1 MKTNLWKY
9 LSVIFVALG
18 LVVTGCSSTV
28 KTAQQKDALSSESA
42 QMEKLLDQKNREI
55 SDLKNSL
62 NMTEQEL
69 KRSKTTE
76 GMLHGEEVRVDLLPP
91 NAKSGECY
99 ARVYIPAQYA
109 SETETVVKSEP
120 GERIEVI
127 PARYEWVEEQVK
139 VKDASTRLEIVPAQY
154 KTVTEKILVKPEHTV
169 WKKGSG
175 PITRIDEATGEIL
188 CLVTIPATYKT
199 VTKRLLVSPES
210 TREVDLPAAFKTIK
224 VKRMVQP
231 AQTKRIPIPAKYDTV
246 TKRKMVS
253 ESAVEWRSVLCKTN
267 MTPEVGREIQL
278 SLKRSGFDPGP
289 IDGLLGRQ
297 TLNAV
302 TAYQK
307 KKGLPTGGLTL
318 GTLKSLG
325 VNLK

>member
-1 MKTNLWKY
+1 MRTNVWKY
-9 LSVIFVALG
+9 LSIILVTLG
-18 LVVTGCSSTV
+18 LIVTGCSSTV
-28 KTAQQKDALSSESA
+28 KTAQKKDALSAESA

-55 SDLKNSL
+55 SNLKNSL
-62 NMTEQEL
+62 SMTEQQL
-69 KRSKTTE
+69 QRAKTTE
-76 GMLHGEEVRVDLLPP
+76 GMVHGEEVRVELLPP
-91 NAKSGECY
+91 NAKAGECY
-99 ARVYIPAQYA
+99 ARVYIPATYA
-109 SETETVVKSEP
+109 TETETVVKSEP
-120 GERIEVI
+120 GERLEVI
-127 PARYEWVEEQVK
+127 PARYELVEEQHQVK
-139 VKDASTRLEIVPAQY
+139 EASTRLEVVPAQY

-169 WKKGSG
+169 WKKGTG

-199 VTKRLLVSPES
+199 VTKRLLVSPAS
-210 TREVDLPAAFKTIK
+210 TREVAIPAAFKTVK
-224 VKRMVQP
+224 VKKVVQP

-253 ESAVEWRSVLCKTN
+253 ESQIEWRPVLCKTN
-267 MTPEVGREIQL
+267 MTPSVGREIQL

-289 IDGLLGRQ
+289 IDGLIGRQ

-318 GTLKSLG
+318 STLKSLG
-325 VNLK
+325 VKLN

>member
-9 LSVIFVALG
+9 LSVFIVTLG
-18 LVVTGCSSTV
+18 LVVTGCSSTM
-28 KTAQQKDALSSESA
+28 KTAEQMDTKDATSA
-42 QMEKLLDQKNREI
+42 QMENLLEQKNREI
-55 SDLKNSL
+55 SNLKSSL
-62 NMTEQEL
+62 TSTEQAL
-69 KRSKTTE
+69 QTAKSRE
-76 GMLHGEEVRVDLLPP
+76 GMAAMGASGSELLPP
-91 NAKSGECY
+91 NAKAGECY
-99 ARVYIPAQYA
+99 ARVYLPAQYA

-127 PARYEWVEEQVK
+127 PARYEWIEEQVK
-139 VKDASTRLEIVPAQY
+139 VKEASTRLEVIPAQY
-154 KTVTEKILVKPEHTV
+154 KTVTEKILEKPEHTV

-175 PITRIDEATGEIL
+175 PITRIDEATGEIM
-188 CLVTIPATYKT
+188 CLVTVPASYKT

-210 TREVDLPAAFKTIK
+210 TREVEIPAVYKTVK
-224 VKRMVQP
+224 VKRVAQP

-253 ESAVEWRSVLCKTN
+253 EGRIEWRPVLCKTN
-267 MTPEVGREIQL
+267 MTTDVGREIQL

-289 IDGLLGRQ
+289 IDGLIGRQ